1 MQVRTYEEVDPYEV
15 YKLTMATFGWPLT
28 PKYFRRFLRR
38 DPRRC
43 DGCAIYAAEHGRPV
57 AQVVPL
63 QMPVRLTRG
72 VEVVGGI
79 AGVCSLPSVWGR
91 GFARGLMER
100 AHDIYRELGLGITT
114 LTTSR
119 NIRGYGI
126 YRRMGYADL
135 GDFLQASRTLP
146 TGGRGRRGF
155 RVRRASRRD
164 LPGIQASF
172 ERCTADLLG
181 WTERDPRLLEAR
193 VAWDR
198 KELDEY
204 RMAVRDG
211 EVVGY
216 LRTSPQDNITA
227 EEAMIPDL
235 KDFRAAHRALEAR
248 EKRGYAVVR
257 GITCARDSKRYRSIG
272 YDINGPRL
280 GVAMAM
286 PLKGSARARDLPRLF
301 GVPQG
306 RFVLYSTDWF

>member
-28 PKYFRRFLRR
+28 PKFVAHSLKR
-38 DPRRC
+38 DPRNYE
-43 DGCAIYAAEHGRPV
+43 GFAIYAVEHGKPV

-63 QMPVRLTRG
+63 RMPVRLTSG

-79 AGVCSLPSVWGR
+79 AGVCSLPAVWGR
-91 GFARGLMER
+91 GFARGLMDR
-100 AHDIYRELGLGITT
+100 AHGIYRELGLGITT

-126 YRRMGYADL
+126 YRKMGYVDL
-135 GDFLQASRTLP
+135 GDFFQASRALP
-146 TGGRGRRGF
+146 RGGRRRTGF

-164 LPGIQASF
+164 LPEVQASF

-181 WTERDPRLLEAR
+181 WTERDPRVLEAR
-193 VAWDR
+193 VAWQR

-257 GITCARDSKRYRSIG
+257 GITCARDRKRYRSIG
-272 YDINGPRL
+272 YDINGARP

-286 PLKGSARARDLPRLF
+286 PLKESAGARDLPRLF